1 MSPKPKVLIIVG
13 PTASGKTALA
23 LRLAEASAKAGQF
36 TSIISADSRQV
47 YRGLDVLTGKDIPA
61 EKANLRL
68 FGLDLID
75 PDQTLNAAQYSAYA
89 RPLIAKE
96 IKEHRQVMVVGGT
109 GFYLKALTQ
118 PASLAR
124 VQPDENLRQ
133 ELNYLSLGELQ
144 RRLQVTDP
152 GRLAAM
158 NQSDVANPRRLIRA
172 IEIAASVIST
182 THPVIL
188 NSFQDLS
195 FVWIGI
201 RTPLADLKQ
210 RIAARVEARLD
221 AAVTE
226 VQDLVAAYPDR
237 SLPIYTSLGVRPI
250 LRFLDGEISRAQARQ
265 LWTTEEV
272 QYAKRQLTWFAKQQQ
287 IIWYDQDR
295 VNSLSFPT

>member
-1 MSPKPKVLIIVG
+1 MSPKKKVLIIVG

-23 LRLAEASAKAGQF
+23 LRLAEASAKAGKF

-47 YRGLDVLTGKDIPA
+47 YRGLDVLTGKDIPP
-61 EKANLRL
+61 EKASLHL

-75 PDQTLNAAQYSAYA
+75 PDQIMNAGQYSAYA
-89 RPLIAKE
+89 RAILAKE
-96 IKEHRQVMVVGGT
+96 IKAGRQVIVVGGT

-118 PASLAR
+118 PAALAG
-124 VQPDENLRQ
+124 VGPDEKLRQ
-133 ELNYLSLGELQ
+133 ELNRLPVRELQ
-144 RRLQVTDP
+144 HRLKEIDAK
-152 GRLAAM
+152 RLAAM

-172 IEIAASVIST
+172 IEVALSPVNQPQKPHLGGVIDFYW
-182 THPVIL
+182 L
-188 NSFQDLS
+188 GL
-195 FVWIGI
+195 
-201 RTPLADLKQ
+201 RLPLAVLRE
-210 RIAARVEARLD
+210 RITARVEARLD

-226 VQDLVAAYPDR
+226 VQDLAAAYPDR

-272 QYAKRQLTWFAKQQQ
+272 RYAKRQLTWFAKQPS

-295 VNSLSFPT
+295 ISSLSSPT